1 MKLTRYLYSGPQSAV
16 SLRVVEGKSTEV
28 LDVQLMPGKVVSL
41 PAEHDYTR
49 TLLALK
55 HLKVQPVASAP
66 TATTA
71 KKTADDNG
79 VNA

>member
-55 HLKVQPVASAP
+55 HLEAQPAAP
-66 TATTA
+66 
-71 KKTADDNG
+71 KKTADDKG
-79 VNA
+79 ANA

>member
-1 MKLTRYLYSGPQSAV
+1 MKLTRYLYSGPQSAA
-16 SLRVVEGKSTEV
+16 SLRVVEGKSAEV

-55 HLKVQPVASAP
+55 HLEVQPAASTP
-66 TATTA
+66 
-71 KKTADDNG
+71 KKTTDDKG
-79 VNA
+79 ANA

>member
-1 MKLTRYLYSGPQSAV
+1 MKLTRYLYSGPQSAA

-41 PAEHDYTR
+41 PAEHDYTK

-55 HLKVQPVASAP
+55 HLEVQPASAP
-66 TATTA
+66 
-71 KKTADDNG
+71 KKTADDKG
-79 VNA
+79 ANA